1 MTERIQLGQMMHG
14 RSVMKSVLFSFL
26 WGREGWADIR
36 DSGLL
41 LKYAEEETKRK
52 IRMHL
57 ASTFLPVTQVDT
69 GDSLLEAGTTGI
81 ENGEEKKLKIQMKSY
96 KNS

>member
-1 MTERIQLGQMMHG
+1 MTSRKSELGQMMHG

-41 LKYAEEETKRK
+41 LKYAG
-52 IRMHL
+52 
-57 ASTFLPVTQVDT
+57 T
-69 GDSLLEAGTTGI
+69 GLI
-81 ENGEEKKLKIQMKSY
+81 HP
-96 KNS
+96 